1 MTSVDKWW
9 RHVIFSP
16 GSREPGS
23 PILFSEES
31 WYVTPLRAP
40 LLKEAPSHHV
50 LVLFQISVCQYSLD
64 MRLSRSLIALLW
76 AIPIAQAVADTPPSS
91 AGPRVFS
98 LTLTWEKHAPDG
110 FEREMVLVNGQFPGP
125 LLEINQGDSVEVK
138 VQNNL
143 PFNTTVHFHG
153 TILGRDCGTE
163 LTVLS

>member
-1 MTSVDKWW
+1 
-9 RHVIFSP
+9 
-16 GSREPGS
+16 
-23 PILFSEES
+23 
-31 WYVTPLRAP
+31 
-40 LLKEAPSHHV
+40 
-50 LVLFQISVCQYSLD
+50 